1 MDTTNKSKK
10 LYFKALEL
18 INKGYIDKA
27 LDCCEKSIAVDIKN
41 SSAINLKG
49 LLYYLKGDLISA
61 KKLWKMNYSSNKDEI
76 AHKYLNGMK
85 FDEKLL
91 KKYADAVLLKKK
103 SSIREAIDLFKQC
116 EESDFNSINVSNNIS
131 ECYLKLGKY
140 TDALEYNNK
149 VIAIDK
155 NNECGKNIRKILT
168 KRKVVKS
175 DRKKICKIVVG
186 IILIISVF
194 TSTLMFTFNSEFKN
208 KYLGNIKL
216 KKEPK
221 KVTSKKQVPQ
231 NKSKKVENKSI
242 KKESNLKFNA
252 DEAKEGLNKKDYN
265 KLYNIYNYW
274 KDKDLNINDK
284 SILIKVEDVLK
295 EEGIQYM
302 YNNAL
307 NLLKDNKFK
316 ESNEC
321 LLKAYSFGYINYLY
335 PHIIYLLGTNYEAM
349 ENISE
354 AIKYYEQYDNKFNKD
369 NYEEV
374 VLYKLCILYEKIDNN
389 KSKNY
394 ANRLINQYPSSIYN
408 NSNIKRVL
416 NNN

>member
-18 INKGYIDKA
+18 INEGYIDKA
-27 LDCCEKSIAVDIKN
+27 LDYCEKSISFDLRN

-61 KKLWKMNYSSNKDEI
+61 KKLWKMNYSRNKDEI
-76 AHKYLNGMK
+76 AHRYLDGLK

-91 KKYADAVLLKKK
+91 KKYAEAVSLKKR
-103 SSIREAIDLFKQC
+103 SRIREAIELFKQC
-116 EESDFNSINVSNNIS
+116 EESDFNSINVGNNMS

-140 TDALEYNNK
+140 SDALEYNNK
-149 VIAIDK
+149 VMAIDK
-155 NNECGKNIRKILT
+155 GNECAKNIRKILS
-168 KRKVVKS
+168 KKKVVKR
-175 DRKKICKIVVG
+175 DRKKFFKIAIG

-194 TSTLMFTFNSEFKN
+194 TSTLVLTFNSEFKN

-231 NKSKKVENKSI
+231 NKPKKVENKSI
-242 KKESNLKFNA
+242 KKELNLKFNS
-252 DEAKEGLNKKDYN
+252 DEAKESLNKKDYD
-265 KLYNIYNYW
+265 KLYTIYSYW
-274 KDKDLNINDK
+274 KDKNLNINDK

-295 EEGIQYM
+295 KEGIQYM
-302 YNNAL
+302 YNSAL
-307 NLLKDNKFK
+307 NLAKDNKLK

-335 PHIIYLLGTNYEAM
+335 PHIIYLLATNYEAM

-369 NYEEV
+369 NYGEV

-394 ANRLINQYPSSIYN
+394 ATRLINRYPNSIYN
-408 NSNIKRVL
+408 NSNVKRIL

>member
-18 INKGYIDKA
+18 INEGYIDKA
-27 LDCCEKSIAVDIKN
+27 LDYCEKSISFDLRN

-61 KKLWKMNYSSNKDEI
+61 KKLWKMNYSRNKDEI
-76 AHKYLNGMK
+76 AHRYLDGLK

-91 KKYADAVLLKKK
+91 KKYAEAVSLKKR
-103 SSIREAIDLFKQC
+103 SRIRESIELFKQC
-116 EESDFNSINVSNNIS
+116 EESDFNSINVGNNMS

-140 TDALEYNNK
+140 PDALEYNNK
-149 VIAIDK
+149 VMAIDK
-155 NNECGKNIRKILT
+155 GNECAKNIRKILS
-168 KRKVVKS
+168 KKKVVKR
-175 DRKKICKIVVG
+175 DRKKICKIAIG

-194 TSTLMFTFNSEFKN
+194 TSTLVLTFNSEFKN

-231 NKSKKVENKSI
+231 NKPKKVENKSI
-242 KKESNLKFNA
+242 KKESNLKFNS
-252 DEAKEGLNKKDYN
+252 DEAKESLNKKDYD
-265 KLYNIYNYW
+265 KLYTIYSYW
-274 KDKDLNINDK
+274 KDKNLNINDK

-295 EEGIQYM
+295 KEGIQYM
-302 YNNAL
+302 YNSAL
-307 NLLKDNKFK
+307 NLAKDNKLK

-335 PHIIYLLGTNYEAM
+335 PHIIYLLATNYEAM

-369 NYEEV
+369 NYGEV

-394 ANRLINQYPSSIYN
+394 ATRLINRYPNSIYN
-408 NSNIKRVL
+408 NSNVKRIL